1 MAGHEIE
8 FMSIA
13 DMSTR
18 YGISET
24 EIRGNIH
31 AGNLAATPYYG
42 LKSRGGRP
50 KWLIKK
56 TSADAFMAF
65 KLEEGERRQRD
76 AMRAA

>member
-1 MAGHEIE
+1 MPGHEIE
-8 FMSIA
+8 YMSIA

-18 YGISET
+18 YAISEN

-31 AGNLAATPYYG
+31 AGHLAATAYYG

-50 KWLIKK
+50 KYLIKK
-56 TSADAFMAF
+56 SAADEFMQF
-65 KLEEGERRQRD
+65 KMEEGERRMRD